1 MGIFAF
7 YNGFVY
13 NEFFAIPLEIFGS
26 CYSEEIVVVSNQPI
40 PNAVDQYNPKEYGFE
55 RRKID
60 GEPCVYEFGMDPRW
74 F

>member
-13 NEFFAIPLEIFGS
+13 NEFFAIPLEIFSS
-26 CYSEEIVVVSNQPI
+26 CYGEEIVVLSNQPGTKTD
-40 PNAVDQYNPKEYGFE
+40 VFNPKEYGFK
-55 RRKID
+55 RRYID
-60 GEPCVYEFGMDPRW
+60 DKPCVYEFGMDPRW

>member
-26 CYSEEIVVVSNQPI
+26 CFDEEIVVLSNQPVDPKAFPDNI
-40 PNAVDQYNPKEYGFE
+40 VDPNRPAFGPKEYGF
-55 RRKID
+55 
-60 GEPCVYEFGMDPRW
+60 
-74 F
+74 